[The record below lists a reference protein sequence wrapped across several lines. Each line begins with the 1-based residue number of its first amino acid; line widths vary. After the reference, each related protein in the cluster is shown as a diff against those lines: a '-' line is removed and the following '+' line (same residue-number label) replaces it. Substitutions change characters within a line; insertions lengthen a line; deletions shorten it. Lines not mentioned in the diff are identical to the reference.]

1 MKKHLKM
8 IALIAAGVMM
18 LTVLTGCSSDAQPTV
33 TTAPTSTPTNTPE
46 VIPAAVVEEA
56 TEAPEQAAAATQ
68 EASIAAPQIAD
79 GLDDT
84 QRNSIIML
92 NYLAVLTQEINASQN
107 SRLYLENA
115 YSTLINNT
123 YPNAVDSRTL
133 SQLTSLLDTL
143 ERYRMVAVKRE
154 RLEFVYEQNRAQAIR
169 SAVPNPLGLLSAV
182 RSNDNKVR
190 VNSILGLAASVVYMA
205 VDSYTSYQSQSSQA
219 DLQYLQNGWALD
231 DEAATALHNS
241 RRDTFSY
248 MIRIVGDYDLPGD
261 LALSESAV
269 DEFVAWENNSNVVQ
283 RIQFLEANVKTY
295 QALGT
300 YWLVLAESY
309 FENGQYDKCLNAVAS
324 YEALGARI
332 FRKDYEYARILPLAI
347 ISAGEVLDGDK
358 YLAAAEDYIQK
369 ILDNTDY
376 DDWASRYFA
385 AQAYV
390 ELYARTNDSAYL
402 RSAYEIVLNNVNS
415 LVNEQK
421 AMNAAY
427 LAPVVTVEAPK
438 GATKEQ
444 KDDIKKYNDLLK
456 AERKTA
462 LPPVNEPLRLNCELL
477 FALADKLQ
485 LSEQEQLLIENIL
498 HEKGQ
503 SIFLTAPIDSQY
515 WFSPVAIDVT
525 DMEIS
530 FDGKALTVPANLVSA
545 SSVITVTVTDPET
558 GAVEVFTDWVV
569 EKVDRKQDGDL
580 DTFTVTYTSASSK
593 KFKYAAG
600 SSIIIEIAVEEDSQ
614 EETVVFE
621 YATTTEK
628 TWVVFDA
635 VGFSRVGE

>member
-1 MKKHLKM
+1 MKKRLKM
-8 IALIAAGVMM
+8 IALIATGVLI
-18 LTVLTGCSSDAQPTV
+18 LTFLTGCSSDAQPTA
-33 TTAPTSTPTNTPE
+33 TTVPTSAPTNTQE
-46 VIPAAVVEEA
+46 VVPAAVIEEA
-56 TEAPEQAAAATQ
+56 TEAPEQTTAATQ
-68 EASIAAPQIAD
+68 ETPTAAPQIAD

-169 SAVPNPLGLLSAV
+169 SAVPNPLGLLSAEYAT
-182 RSNDNKVR
+182 NPAK
-190 VNSILGLAASVVYMA
+190 LAAAVVYMA

-231 DEAATALHNS
+231 DEAAIALHNS

-283 RIQFLEANVKTY
+283 RIQFLEANLKTY

-358 YLAAAEDYIQK
+358 YVAAAEDYIQK

-390 ELYARTNDSAYL
+390 ELYARTDDSAHL

-421 AMNAAY
+421 AMNAEY

-477 FALADKLQ
+477 FALADKLH
-485 LSEQEQLLIENIL
+485 LSEQERLLIENIL

-503 SIFLTAPIDSQY
+503 SIFLTTPIDNQY
-515 WFSPVAIDVT
+515 WFRPVAIDRREWRLLL
-525 DMEIS
+525 ME
-530 FDGKALTVPANLVSA
+530 
-545 SSVITVTVTDPET
+545 
-558 GAVEVFTDWVV
+558 
-569 EKVDRKQDGDL
+569 R
-580 DTFTVTYTSASSK
+580 
-593 KFKYAAG
+593 
-600 SSIIIEIAVEEDSQ
+600 
-614 EETVVFE
+614 
-621 YATTTEK
+621 
-628 TWVVFDA
+628 
-635 VGFSRVGE
+635 R

>member
-1 MKKHLKM
+1 MKRHMKM
-8 IALIAAGVMM
+8 VALIASGVMIF
-18 LTVLTGCSSDAQPTV
+18 TFLTGCSNNAQPTA
-33 TTAPTSTPTNTPE
+33 TTAPTSAPTNTPE
-46 VIPAAVVEEA
+46 VVPAVAIEEESEVSEQPTISAQETVTVV
-56 TEAPEQAAAATQ
+56 
-68 EASIAAPQIAD
+68 PQIAD

-133 SQLTSLLDTL
+133 SQLASILDTL

-169 SAVPNPLGLLSAV
+169 SAVPSPLGLLSAV
-182 RSNDNKVR
+182 RSYDIK
-190 VNSILGLAASVVYMA
+190 GLAAAVVYMA
-205 VDSYTSYQSQSSQA
+205 VDSYTSYESQSSQA

-358 YLAAAEDYIQK
+358 YVAAAEDCIQK
-369 ILDNTDY
+369 ILENTDY

-385 AQAYV
+385 AQVYV
-390 ELYARTNDSAYL
+390 ELYARTDDFAYL

-421 AMNAAY
+421 AMNAEY

-515 WFSPVAIDVT
+515 WFSPVMIDVT
-525 DMEIS
+525 GIETS
-530 FDGKALTVPANLVSA
+530 FDGKALTVPASLVSA

-569 EKVDRKQDGDL
+569 EKVDRKQEGEL
-580 DTFTVTYTSASSK
+580 DTFTATYTSASAK
-593 KFKYAAG
+593 KFNYAAG
-600 SSIIIEIAVEEDSQ
+600 TSIVIEITVEKESQ
-614 EETVVFE
+614 EEPIDYE
-621 YATTTEK
+621 YVTSVEK
-628 TWVVFDA
+628 KLIFFDD
-635 VGFSRVGE
+635 VGFSRVEE

>member
-1 MKKHLKM
+1 MKKRLKM
-8 IALIAAGVMM
+8 IALIATGVLI
-18 LTVLTGCSSDAQPTV
+18 LTFLTGCSNNAQPTA
-33 TTAPTSTPTNTPE
+33 TTAPTSAPTNMPDA
-46 VIPAAVVEEA
+46 VPAAVVEEA
-56 TEAPEQAAAATQ
+56 TENPEQPTVSAQ
-68 EASIAAPQIAD
+68 ETPTVVPQIAD

-169 SAVPNPLGLLSAV
+169 SAVPSPLGLLSAV
-182 RSNDNKVR
+182 RSYDIK
-190 VNSILGLAASVVYMA
+190 GLAAAVVYMA
-205 VDSYTSYQSQSSQA
+205 VDSYTSYESQSSQA

-248 MIRIVGDYDLPGD
+248 MIRIVGDYDLPGE

-283 RIQFLEANVKTY
+283 RIQFLEANLKTY

-332 FRKDYEYARILPLAI
+332 FRKNYEYARILPLAI
-347 ISAGEVLDGDK
+347 VSAGEVLDGDK
-358 YLAAAEDYIQK
+358 YVAAVEDYIQK
-369 ILDNTDY
+369 ILENSDY
-376 DDWASRYFA
+376 DDWASRYFT

-390 ELYARTNDSAYL
+390 ELYARTDDSAYL

-421 AMNAAY
+421 AMNAEY

-438 GATKEQ
+438 GATKGQ

-477 FALADKLQ
+477 FALADKLL

-503 SIFLTAPIDSQY
+503 SIFLTTPIDNQY
-515 WFSPVAIDVT
+515 WFNPVAIDVT
-525 DMEIS
+525 DMETS
-530 FDGKALTVPANLVSA
+530 FDGKTLTVPASLVSA

-569 EKVDRKQDGDL
+569 EKVDRKQEGDL
-580 DTFTVTYTSASSK
+580 DTFAVTYTSASAK
-593 KFKYAAG
+593 KFNYAAG
-600 SSIIIEIAVEEDSQ
+600 TSIVIEITVEKDSQ
-614 EETVVFE
+614 EEPIDFE
-621 YATTTEK
+621 YVTSVEK
-628 TWVVFDA
+628 KLVFFDD
-635 VGFSRVGE
+635 VGFSRVEE

>member
-33 TTAPTSTPTNTPE
+33 TTAPTSAPTNTPDA
-46 VIPAAVVEEA
+46 VPAAVIEEA
-56 TEAPEQAAAATQ
+56 AEAPEQPTVSAQ
-68 EASIAAPQIAD
+68 ETPTVVPQIAD

-169 SAVPNPLGLLSAV
+169 SAVPSPLGLLSAV
-182 RSNDNKVR
+182 RSYDIK
-190 VNSILGLAASVVYMA
+190 GLAAAVVYMA
-205 VDSYTSYQSQSSQA
+205 VDSYTSYESQASQA

-358 YLAAAEDYIQK
+358 YVAAAEDYIQK

-390 ELYARTNDSAYL
+390 ELYARTDDSAYL

-421 AMNAAY
+421 AMNAEY
-427 LAPVVTVEAPK
+427 LTSVVTVEAPK

-456 AERKTA
+456 AVRKTA

-477 FALADKLQ
+477 FALADKLL

-503 SIFLTAPIDSQY
+503 SIFLTTPIDNQY
-515 WFSPVAIDVT
+515 WFGFNPVAIDVT
-525 DMEIS
+525 DMETS
-530 FDGKALTVPANLVSA
+530 FDGKTLTVSASLVSA
-545 SSVITVTVTDPET
+545 NSVISVSITDPET
-558 GAVEVFTDWVV
+558 GEVEVFTDWVV
-569 EKVDRKQDGDL
+569 EKVDRKQEGDL
-580 DTFTVTYTSASSK
+580 GTFTATYTSASAK

-600 SSIIIEIAVEEDSQ
+600 LSIIIEIAIEEESQ
-614 EETVVFE
+614 EELIVFE
-621 YATTTEK
+621 YVTTAEK
-628 TWVVFDA
+628 KLVFFDD
-635 VGFSRVGE
+635 VGFSRVEE